1 MINFRHWIT
10 LSRTIH
16 NWKCEIKSEYKHLRT
31 KRSRNEVRKSEYFSL
46 RSKGLIRWRLHRN
59 FRNHSRMQI
68 SPIGCESIRRLQLY
82 WKCQRSK
89 FSNHILIKYRQ
100 MDFELL
106 ECCIWM
112 ISLRFIHSKWLVL
125 PSLKSETDQGMHA
138 FNFKFSLFMS

>member
-1 MINFRHWIT
+1 M
-10 LSRTIH
+10 
-16 NWKCEIKSEYKHLRT
+16 KSGCKSLRT

-68 SPIGCESIRRLQLY
+68 SPIGCESIRGLQLY

-100 MDFELL
+100 TDFELVG
-106 ECCIWM
+106 CCIWM
-112 ISLRFIHSKWLVL
+112 ISLRFIHSKCLIL
-125 PSLKSETDQGMHA
+125 PSLKSETDQGMHS
-138 FNFKFSLFMS
+138 FNFRFSLFIS